1 MHRPTDARRRAA
13 PRVCRAT
20 GHRSRWRA
28 TTTTWRW
35 SSYSLTSNVSNA
47 SSNPSLSRLESLD
60 SNESSMMLLPVAVDP
75 LALLAEQ
82 VGLPVDTV
90 RDRVLE
96 VVNGGGYGNSAE
108 GTTYANGAAGG
119 SGSADRGAPLT
130 QIASE
135 ESLKDA
141 ARINGGADGR
151 PRLVECRTI
160 SSTSF
165 GDI

>member
-1 MHRPTDARRRAA
+1 M
-13 PRVCRAT
+13 
-20 GHRSRWRA
+20 
-28 TTTTWRW
+28 
-35 SSYSLTSNVSNA
+35 
-47 SSNPSLSRLESLD
+47 
-60 SNESSMMLLPVAVDP
+60 
-75 LALLAEQ
+75 
-82 VGLPVDTV
+82 GLPVDTV

-119 SGSADRGAPLT
+119 SGSADCGAPLT

-141 ARINGGADGR
+141 ARTNGGADGR

-165 GDI
+165 GDF